1 MVIQAGVAKVPTIL
15 RIGPYRFF
23 FYSNENDEPAHIHVQ
38 RDRALAKFW
47 LGPVAL
53 ASSTGFSAQE
63 LTKLSRLVQEN
74 ATTFVEAWN
83 EFFSSSK

>member
-1 MVIQAGVAKVPTIL
+1 VPTIL

-23 FYSNENDEPAHIHVQ
+23 FYSNENNEPVHIHVQ
-38 RDRALAKFW
+38 RERALAKFW
-47 LGPVAL
+47 LNPVVL

-74 ATTFVEAWN
+74 ATTFAEAWN
-83 EFFSSSK
+83 EFFGASG